1 MLLGKMATLCGEVP
15 SSWKSYWESKKE
27 LRTMCTYFKA
37 FILNIFALADL
48 QSPAISHEAA
58 DAAWQFKL
66 DCLTNSKLA
75 DAPTKA
81 DVSEFL
87 GLIRSML
94 KMNPGS
100 RPSAVEV
107 LQHPWFTR
115 GKFTRES
122 SI

>member
-1 MLLGKMATLCGEVP
+1 
-15 SSWKSYWESKKE
+15 
-27 LRTMCTYFKA
+27 MCTYFKA
-37 FILNIFALADL
+37 FILNVFVLAYF

-115 GKFTRES
+115 GKLLTRES
-122 SI
+122 SIWFDKHMILS